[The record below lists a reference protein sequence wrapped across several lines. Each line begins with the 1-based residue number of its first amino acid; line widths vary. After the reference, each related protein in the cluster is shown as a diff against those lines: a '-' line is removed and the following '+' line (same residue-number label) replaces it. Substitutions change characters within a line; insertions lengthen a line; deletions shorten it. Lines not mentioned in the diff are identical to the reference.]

1 MAQSIQVIVEKM
13 QSKDKVPPLRM
24 KSSACHSKL
33 VWRELQ
39 FCLPCDMSMPIM
51 QTMNSLA

>member
-13 QSKDKVPPLRM
+13 QSKDKVRPLSI
-24 KSSACHSKL
+24 KSRACHSKL
-33 VWRELQ
+33 VRRELQ

-51 QTMNSLA
+51 QTMSSVA